1 MKLRYS
7 GIDHR
12 DYLIKLAFMLF
23 GFSIVLDFSST
34 VLALSTETQFVE
46 LNPLIKGTGSDQIY
60 SLIRLTLITAVIAFV
75 LSTILVRYRQQ
86 IGNHRVLSWIANVLT
101 KTVLITAFA
110 KVWFSVENMLLY
122 YLGTNFS
129 YSFQIWLEN
138 RGLVSISSKKS
149 ALAFN
154 TSIAMGVALCL
165 YIVMMKGLEKREQ
178 CKAEKPLRPELRNRH
193 MVGQ

>member
-12 DYLIKLAFMLF
+12 DYLIKLAFMLL
-23 GFSIVLDFSST
+23 GFSI

-122 YLGTNFS
+122 YLGSNFS
-129 YSFQIWLEN
+129 HSFQIWLEN

-165 YIVMMKGLEKREQ
+165 YIVMMKGLEKRE
-178 CKAEKPLRPELRNRH
+178 
-193 MVGQ
+193 

>member
-129 YSFQIWLEN
+129 HSFQIWLEN
-138 RGLVSISSKKS
+138 RGLVSISSKKNQHWPS
-149 ALAFN
+149 TPQSPWA
-154 TSIAMGVALCL
+154 SLCVYTL
-165 YIVMMKGLEKREQ
+165 
-178 CKAEKPLRPELRNRH
+178 
-193 MVGQ
+193 